1 MNFRVHPLNAN
12 RCGNDYPD
20 TFILWF
26 IIYFLDNIF
35 DYPDTSVIIRK
46 CPINPKIL
54 SSSPNSAR
62 LNGLT

>member
-1 MNFRVHPLNAN
+1 MQEDVAMTIREHP
-12 RCGNDYPD
+12 
-20 TFILWF
+20 FI